1 MIKLAPNFRII
12 TLAICLIVS
21 SNSLFS
27 QNQDINIPESGNLGN
42 VAINVSTDFVFT
54 IQNTHSGGNPANN
67 QLNITGIT
75 LSGTHAS
82 EFVVS
87 GISFPVTIN
96 RAASISFTIT
106 FTPTASGTR
115 TAVLSVASDD
125 PDENPYDLNLSGY
138 GDATLTSLVLTNTF
152 SLNVLE
158 PSGLAFDK
166 NNNQLFTVSDNTN
179 LIYRLSLTGTILE
192 TLSYSGSDLEG
203 VSMYTTNKLLV
214 AEEGSRELVEY
225 DYVNDVFIASHTM
238 SYSTTDLSPTGDN
251 SRIEGVTYDSAN
263 DVIYFLNEKNP
274 GGLIKANGSFSV
286 TNEYPLNYAGDYS
299 GSHYVEETGELWL
312 ASDQEST
319 IYKCNTDGTII
330 QSFPITTSGGSAIN
344 KLEGIAI
351 DYTNQ
356 LLYAVSDAG
365 QELYVFDINDPTL
378 SIANT
383 DLVENTIHLFPNPAT
398 DYLNIKLNN
407 LEQLKKVNVYN
418 TLGKLINTIN
428 IDSPNLNI
436 SALNSGMYFLEI
448 ETNTNTY
455 SKTIIVK
462 K

>member
-1 MIKLAPNFRII
+1 MMKLAPNFRII
-12 TLAICLIVS
+12 TVAICLIVS
-21 SNSLFS
+21 SSSSFS
-27 QNQDINIPESGNLGN
+27 QNQDINIPESGSVGN
-42 VAINVSTDFVFT
+42 VAINASTDFIFT
-54 IQNTHSGGNPANN
+54 IENTHSGGNPANN
-67 QLNITGIT
+67 QLTVTGIT
-75 LSGTHAS
+75 MTGTHAS
-82 EFVVS
+82 EFAVS
-87 GISFPVTIN
+87 GISFPTTIN
-96 RAASISFTIT
+96 RAASVSFTIT
-106 FTPTASGTR
+106 FTPTAPGTR
-115 TAVLSVASDD
+115 TALLSLASND

-138 GDATLTSLVLTNTF
+138 GDATLTSLTLTNTY
-152 SLNVLE
+152 SLSVLE
-158 PSGLAFDK
+158 PSGLAYDK
-166 NNNQLFTVSDNTN
+166 NNNQLFTVSDNTGFV
-179 LIYRLSLTGTILE
+179 YRLSTSGTILE
-192 TLSYSGSDLEG
+192 TLSYPGSDLEG
-203 VSMYTTNKLLV
+203 VCMYTSNKLLV
-214 AEEGSRELVEY
+214 AVEGSRELVEY
-225 DYVNDVFIASHTM
+225 DYVNDMFIASHTM

-299 GSHYVEETGELWL
+299 GAHYVEETGELWL

-330 QSFPITTSGGSAIN
+330 QSFPITTSGGANIN

-356 LLYAVSDAG
+356 ILYAVSDAG

-378 SIANT
+378 NVASNT
-383 DLVENTIHLFPNPAT
+383 FENNTIRIYPLPAENH
-398 DYLNIKLNN
+398 LNIELKNS
-407 LEQLKKVNVYN
+407 EQLKKINVYN
-418 TLGKLINTIN
+418 TLGKLVNTIDTN
-428 IDSPNLNI
+428 TPNLNI